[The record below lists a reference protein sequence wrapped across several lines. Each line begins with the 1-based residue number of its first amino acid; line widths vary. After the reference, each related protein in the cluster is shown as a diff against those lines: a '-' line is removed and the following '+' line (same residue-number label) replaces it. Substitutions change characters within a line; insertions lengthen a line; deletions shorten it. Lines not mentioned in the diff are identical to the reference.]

1 MTGGG
6 TTYIRTTPASPT
18 ATGPL
23 GAPAPA
29 GFRDLAAG
37 ALLGLAGF
45 GLHRLGLS
53 AMAGSAPLSLG
64 LAAPLAALVW
74 LGPRPAAVAAVLSAG
89 AGFAEGGALEAFSRV
104 LEALAIGGGWLA
116 WRSMLFSTAV
126 YWASAGWLLGLPL
139 ERLADGAAPAD
150 EIFAS
155 RAVSALLAATLVEA
169 VALLHARDG
178 EQAALA
184 RALAGVTPPLLLL
197 SLVALALLGP
207 RRDAAIPLPALVAGA
222 LVAATLLAGI
232 AVLRLRGASASLPA
246 PAPPPAA
253 PASFESELAR
263 AIASGGGLK
272 RPFAVLHADLDR
284 FRNVDAALGREAAD
298 RVLAGIAGRLEAIVG
313 PGGCVARLGGDEF
326 GLLLP
331 GVGQLEEAASR
342 ALGLMEAV
350 KRPFNVDGKDVV
362 VTATVG
368 FSLYP
373 KDGTD
378 PRRLLDNATAAAYAA
393 KERGEDSFHRFTA
406 RLRVRDAQRAELGSG
421 LRRAIEREELALQ
434 YQPIV
439 CLASGRVEK
448 VEALVRWLRPGGAV
462 PPADFIPFSEAS
474 GLITSLDAWVM
485 RTACAEIANLGCDVQ
500 PGVAVNLST
509 RQLQQTDLLDQVA
522 QALGDS
528 GLAPER
534 LAIEITEGVAM
545 QDVERTIGVL
555 RQLRGLGVSVSIDDF
570 GTGYSSLS
578 YLRRLPVDVVKLDQ
592 SFVRDMTT
600 SADGAA
606 VARAVLAL
614 SKSLKLKVV
623 AEGVETE
630 EQLAFLRREGCDY
643 VQGNLFSRP
652 LFPADLRKL
661 LAETGGVLRPEPRP
675 A

>member
-1 MTGGG
+1 MTGAG
-6 TTYIRTTPASPT
+6 TTYIRTTPGSLPPSLGGAS
-18 ATGPL
+18 GP
-23 GAPAPA
+23 P
-29 GFRDLAAG
+29 GFRYLAAG

-45 GLHRLGLS
+45 GLHRLGLA
-53 AMAGSAPLSLG
+53 AMAGSSPLSLG

-74 LGPRPAAVAAVLSAG
+74 LGPRPAAVAAVLSAA
-89 AGFAEGGALEAFSRV
+89 AGFAAGGALEAVSRA
-104 LEALAIGGGWLA
+104 LEAVAIGAGWLA
-116 WRSMLFSTAV
+116 WRSMLFSAAAW
-126 YWASAGWLLGLPL
+126 WASAGWLLGVPL
-139 ERLADGAAPAD
+139 ERLAEGAAPAD
-150 EIFAS
+150 EIFAA
-155 RAVSALLAATLVEA
+155 RAASALLAATLVEA
-169 VALLHARDG
+169 VALLQPHAG
-178 EQAALA
+178 ERPALA
-184 RALAGVTPPLLLL
+184 RALVGVTPPLLVL
-197 SLVALALLGP
+197 SLGALALIGPRPEAAAPLVALV
-207 RRDAAIPLPALVAGA
+207 AAA
-222 LVAATLLAGI
+222 LVAATLLAGV
-232 AVLRLRGASASLPA
+232 AVLRTAKAPARAAS
-246 PAPPPAA
+246 PAPPQAA

-263 AIASGGGLK
+263 AIGSGGGLK
-272 RPFAVLHADLDR
+272 RPFAVLYVDLDH
-284 FRNVDAALGREAAD
+284 FRAVDAALGREAAD
-298 RVLAGIAGRLEAIVG
+298 RVLAGIVARLEEIVG
-313 PGGCVARLGGDEF
+313 PGGCVARLGSDEF

-342 ALGLMEAV
+342 ALQLMEAV

-373 KDGTD
+373 KDGED
-378 PRRLLDNATAAAYAA
+378 PRSLLDNATAAAYAA

-421 LRRAIEREELALQ
+421 LRRAIERGELALQ

-439 CLASGRVEK
+439 TLATGRIEK

-485 RTACAEIANLGCDVQ
+485 RTACAEIASLEGDVQ
-500 PGVAVNLST
+500 PSVAVNLST
-509 RQLQQTDLLDQVA
+509 RRLQQQDLLDQVA

-528 GLAPER
+528 GLAPGR
-534 LAIEITEGVAM
+534 LAIEITESVAM

-555 RQLRGLGVSVSIDDF
+555 RELRSLGVSVSIDDF

-652 LFPADLRKL
+652 LFPDDLRKL
-661 LAETGGVLRPEPRP
+661 FAETGGVLRPGPRP